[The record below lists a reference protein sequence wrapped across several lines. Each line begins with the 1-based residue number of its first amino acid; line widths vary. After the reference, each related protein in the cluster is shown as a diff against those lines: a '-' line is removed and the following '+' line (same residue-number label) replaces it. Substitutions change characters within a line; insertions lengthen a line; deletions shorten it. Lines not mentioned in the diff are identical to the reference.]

1 MKEYRY
7 VTLDP
12 TGNLTCLVLDRVS
25 PAEETAVTREL
36 LKQCEQVAYL
46 EPPVHPGAV
55 AGIRLMGGEFCGN
68 AAMAAAAWL
77 LRDELEQDEAKTLL
91 LEVSGAADPVPCTV
105 RRTPDGYEGTVEIP
119 GVPEIR
125 TETFCGISFAAVR
138 MEGIIHLICEGRTFE
153 TEEAETLL
161 RQAAG
166 QLPDEAA
173 GLLQWDR
180 KKQQMVPLVF
190 VRGSGSMVWEHGCGS
205 GSAAI
210 GVLEALRSGEETAT
224 VSVRQPGGTIRV
236 TVSVKNGEVCH
247 ASISGLVRLGKETA
261 VEIS

>member
-7 VTLDP
+7 VKLDP

-25 PAEETAVTREL
+25 PAEEGAVTREL

-46 EPPVHPGAV
+46 EPPVHPEAV

-91 LEVSGAADPVPCTV
+91 LEVSGTADPVPCTV
-105 RRTPDGYEGTVEIP
+105 RRTSDGYEGTVDIP
-119 GVPEIR
+119 GIPQISE
-125 TETFCGISFAAVR
+125 ETFCGIPFTAVR
-138 MEGIIHLICEGRTFE
+138 LEGIIHLICENRTFE
-153 TEEAETLL
+153 TEAAECLL
-161 RQAAG
+161 RDAAG

-180 KKQQMVPLVF
+180 KNHRMVPLVF

-205 GSAAI
+205 GSAAV
-210 GVLEALRSGEETAT
+210 GALEALRSGKEAAT
-224 VSVRQPGGTIRV
+224 VPVRQPGGTIRV
-236 TVSVKNGEVCH
+236 TASAKNGEVYRV
-247 ASISGLVRLGKETA
+247 SITGLVRLGDETA
-261 VEIS
+261 AEI